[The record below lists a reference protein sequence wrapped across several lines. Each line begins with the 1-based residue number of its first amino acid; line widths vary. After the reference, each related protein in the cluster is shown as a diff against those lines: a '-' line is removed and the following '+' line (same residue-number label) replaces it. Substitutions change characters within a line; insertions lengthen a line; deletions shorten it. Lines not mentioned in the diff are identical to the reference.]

1 MALLTA
7 GITSAG
13 INHNIVIFGSKPQC
27 FGPHGGASQLDAGIP
42 CDLYSALVAE
52 GGKIQIPPDLVV
64 KWQAIDIADV
74 IFSLIW
80 RRHLVHT
87 GSRNRKSAL

>member
-1 MALLTA
+1 MARRA
-7 GITSAG
+7 K
-13 INHNIVIFGSKPQC
+13 GSNAIAAKKT
-27 FGPHGGASQLDAGIP
+27 HAKGALF
-42 CDLYSALVAE
+42 
-52 GGKIQIPPDLVV
+52 QIPPDLVV

-87 GSRNRKSAL
+87 GGRNRKSAL